1 MRAIN
6 YSARLQTYEDVA
18 ALSERPSFLEISA
31 MLHAHL
37 ADRWPRLDVRPL
49 SIGLA
54 PCLEIRAQQALFL
67 IGQAGRYFWIGVRF
81 KPDANAGD
89 YSLHKCLT
97 RDALIPLLDELIELG
112 ESYES

>member
-6 YSARLQTYEDVA
+6 HSHGIQTYKDVA
-18 ALSERPSFLEISA
+18 ALSERPSFLEVSA
-31 MLHAHL
+31 ALYAHL
-37 ADRWPRLDVRPL
+37 ADRWPRLDVKPL

-54 PCLEIRAQQALFL
+54 PYLEIRAQRALFL
-67 IGQAGRYFWIGVRF
+67 VGQAGHYFWVGFRF
-81 KPDANAGD
+81 QSDTGAGG
-89 YSLHKCLT
+89 YNLHVGLA

>member
-6 YSARLQTYEDVA
+6 LDTRLQTYEDVA

-54 PCLEIRAQQALFL
+54 PYLEIRAQRALFL
-67 IGQAGRYFWIGVRF
+67 VGQAGHYFWVGFRF
-81 KPDANAGD
+81 QPDTGAGD
-89 YSLHKCLT
+89 YNLHVGLA
-97 RDALIPLLDELIELG
+97 RDALMPLLDELIELG